1 VSSTAGRNGGFRLFV
16 GAPEDELLPVLPV
29 AASVGVGAEPE
40 PREKGPGTTEGV
52 AKAYGFSLPADMI
65 PTGKWWITDWIPKN
79 SVPEHNRLQQ
89 FSTTTCLHSEKMAI
103 LPSSKVG
110 LALLPTAK
118 GTPQIVIMH
127 LLK

>member
-1 VSSTAGRNGGFRLFV
+1 MSSTAGRNGGFRLFV

-65 PTGKWWITDWIPKN
+65 PTGKWWITDWIPFTISDPKI
-79 SVPEHNRLQQ
+79 SVPEHNRLRQ
-89 FSTTTCLHSEKMAI
+89 FSTIT
-103 LPSSKVG
+103 
-110 LALLPTAK
+110 
-118 GTPQIVIMH
+118 
-127 LLK
+127 